1 MTARPY
7 FASYY
12 RWLVA
17 SRRLGVDLSGP
28 RVLDVG
34 TDDANFLGRSRAGL
48 RVGVDLAPR
57 ARPQPGIELLRADA
71 RRLPLLGGSF
81 DTILAFDVL
90 EHIEDDRAVMR
101 EMLRVL
107 APGGALWLSTPARDT
122 RFWPR
127 FIHPYANYAFGHVR
141 NGYTPGQLRGLLPR
155 GGEWRMDLFFWDE
168 PLLRAAFVPLHLLDR
183 LAAPLADRLT
193 RWCFA
198 LDSRRADGRRG
209 HLFGCVRRAADG
221 PPARGDRGQVDGLK
235 VGQASRTPPPI
246 PLPASGKREK
256 SLRTAAAAKLP
267 QQYAGPILPSP
278 KMGAAGRGMRVD
290 NISHAEAA
298 GGTEC

>member
-1 MTARPY
+1 MTVRPY

-34 TDDANFLGRSRAGL
+34 TDDANFLGRSGAGL

-71 RRLPLLGGSF
+71 RQLPLLRGSF
-81 DTILAFDVL
+81 DAILAFDVL

-101 EMLRVL
+101 EMLRAL
-107 APGGALWLSTPARDT
+107 APGGTLWLSTPARDT

-141 NGYTPGQLRGLLPR
+141 NGYTPGQLRALLPP
-155 GGEWRMDLFFWDE
+155 GDEWRLELFFWDE

-183 LAAPLADRLT
+183 LAPPLADRLT

-198 LDSRRADGRRG
+198 LDSWRAAGRRG
-209 HLFGCVRRAADG
+209 HLFGSVRRATDRPHAAFDSDG
-221 PPARGDRGQVDGLK
+221 AHGEYRV
-235 VGQASRTPPPI
+235 V
-246 PLPASGKREK
+246 
-256 SLRTAAAAKLP
+256 
-267 QQYAGPILPSP
+267 AG
-278 KMGAAGRGMRVD
+278 AGRRM
-290 NISHAEAA
+290 A
-298 GGTEC
+298 C